1 MASRRNTPSREV
13 SICANRTES
22 RGRRR
27 SGSPSARFTPES
39 TPIVLIADD
48 DETTR
53 LVLQRALT
61 AEGYVAIPVDD
72 GGEIWPILER
82 ENVRA
87 IVLDLNMPGVNGW
100 EVLRRLRGDF
110 RFRSQRVR
118 VIVLSGQADPESKR
132 FALQLGATQFLAKP
146 IDLDAVCLAVHPSRA

>member
-1 MASRRNTPSREV
+1 MASRRNAPSRHSAVRADRVKE
-13 SICANRTES
+13 
-22 RGRRR
+22 RGSRRR
-27 SGSPSARFTPES
+27 SSLAPHSTPKPL
-39 TPIVLIADD
+39 PIVLIADD

-61 AEGYVAIPVDD
+61 TDGCLAIPVDD

-100 EVLRRLRGDF
+100 EVLRRLRDDF
-110 RFRSQRVR
+110 RFRMQRVR
-118 VIVLSGQADPESKR
+118 VIVLSGQADPESQR
-132 FALQLGATQFLAKP
+132 FALQLGATEFLAKP
-146 IDLDAVCLAVHPSRA
+146 VDLDAIRHAVRPSRA